1 MTKEAKN
8 LFDPNSFKK
17 PPIFTE
23 EKLKEIFHYTDLEA
37 NPTYVAFKS
46 KAFFKIYCGAKGVSK
61 SFSRMVETVYRIVNE
76 KNFNSVWCRNQYNH
90 IKNTLK
96 PTFEKVLDFLAE
108 VHQLDYRPY
117 FLTYSDAVYW
127 NYDDGGKGRAILF
140 QNWESI
146 QAFQGITLKKRNFFF
161 GEIVID
167 EPIEDPT
174 DVKKTTYQL
183 KEIYEIQ
190 KEKLPLLIENT
201 ILRTKAPEGFNRN
214 ISFLFNIFTTEHFL
228 VKDYLNKVLKILDAQ
243 GMPNMKLIDL
253 LIKDK
258 FLQVEYLEFK
268 QNLGIV
274 ITIYSK
280 LFVPAETIDSLQL
293 AKWED
298 MKQENYRLWAITVAG
313 FAFNA
318 ENKNEVYYMRNI
330 IYNPDLTY
338 NTDYIKWI
346 EPSEIN
352 KKIFNSKTGEYLKMI
367 SWGFDIGIKDKSALV
382 GIFLLNTGKVIVF

>member
-1 MTKEAKN
+1 MSNIKN
-8 LFDPNSFKK
+8 NLKK

-37 NPTYVAFKS
+37 NPTYDAFKS
-46 KAFFKIYCGAKGVSK
+46 KPFFKIYCGAKGVSK

-76 KNFNSVWCRNQYNH
+76 KNFNSIWCRNQYNH

-96 PTFEKVLDFLAE
+96 PTFEKVLNYLADY
-108 VHQLDYRPY
+108 HNLDYRPY
-117 FLTYSDAVYW
+117 FSIYSDAVYW
-127 NYDDGGKGRAILF
+127 NYDDGGKDRAILF
-140 QNWESI
+140 QSWLSTQTSSSI
-146 QAFQGITLKKRNFFF
+146 IFNNPKFLF
-161 GEIVID
+161 GEVVID
-167 EPIEDPT
+167 DPIENNVSDAN
-174 DVKKTTYQL
+174 KNEYKL
-183 KEIYEIQ
+183 KELYDIQ
-190 KEKLPLLIENT
+190 KEKLPLLLENT
-201 ILRTKAPEGFNRN
+201 ILREKVPAGFNRN

-228 VKDYLNKVLKILDAQ
+228 IKNYLNKVLKILDENE
-243 GMPNMKLIDL
+243 MPNIDLINL
-253 LIKDK
+253 LIKNK
-258 FLQVEYLEFK
+258 FLQAENLEFK
-268 QNLGIV
+268 NNFGLIV
-274 ITIYSK
+274 TIYSK

-298 MKQENYRLWAITVAG
+298 MKEENYRLWTITVAG

-346 EPSEIN
+346 EPSEIT
-352 KKIFNSKTGEYLKMI
+352 KKVFNTDTGEFLKMI